1 MAVHELLS
9 PAQREVLTEIPARL
23 GARLLARYYTFS
35 REDLLQIR
43 AHRKPANR
51 LGFGVQLCYLRF
63 PGRALAPAE
72 VVPADLLAHV
82 AAQLR
87 LDPGVFADYAQR
99 DQTRREHL
107 VELQHQLGF
116 RSFSRRDY
124 MELARELLPL
134 AHSTEDGLALVTA
147 LVEACRAR
155 RIILPAILTLERLAW
170 GVHRRAQQHVYQV
183 LLGPLTAAQRRA
195 LATLL
200 VVPAGGGLIP
210 LTWLRQPPGA
220 PKPAPFKRVVARL
233 SFIRALGLPAL
244 TAAQVH
250 PNRLLQL
257 AREGARLS
265 PQRLRNLP
273 ADQRDATLVAFL
285 HHQATE
291 LTDQAL
297 AIHDQIFAKLLGRS
311 AHQQGAAFTQD
322 GRAINQKVVLYARVG
337 RALIKARDANQDAYA
352 AITTVLP
359 WDRFVESVD
368 EAEKLARPEEFDF
381 LELLDTHYTYLREYS
396 PLLLATF
403 EFKAAPSHRVLLAAL
418 LIIKELNVTGKRK
431 LPATVPLAFV
441 PLRWEKLVLRAAGVD
456 RHYYEMCA
464 LAELRDGLRAGDVW
478 VAGSRRFKDLEDY
491 LLPAATWAELR
502 AGGVLPLAV
511 PLDFWRYLDQRADE
525 LHHQLSTVADLLA
538 TNQLPGVSVRG
549 GELHISALA
558 KAEPAGMAA
567 LTERIYDQ
575 LPRTKITDLLAEVA
589 GWTGFDRFF
598 THLHSGAMATDR
610 EALFMAILAEG
621 INLGPSKMA
630 DACEGLSYQR
640 LAWTTDWYLRE
651 ETYRKALAEIINFQH
666 RLPFAAYWGTGTTSS
681 SDAQAFPVGGR
692 RELRAAVNAHYG
704 SEPVIKFYGHI
715 SDQYGPYYMQPIS
728 ALVREAPYALDG
740 LLYHETELQIR
751 EHYTDTGGYT
761 DQVFAMF
768 TLLGFRFAPRLRNL
782 SDHRLYTIAD
792 RSAYPTLAPLI
803 GGELNVRRLG
813 EQWEGVLRLATSIW
827 QGTVTASLILSKLA
841 AYPRQNSLA
850 WALREQGRLEK
861 TLWVL
866 EWLQD
871 PALRRRVLGG
881 LNKGEARHSLAR
893 AVCLHRR
900 GAIYDPEFEAQ
911 YLRASGLNLLVAA
924 IVTWNTVYL
933 ADAVERLRGRG
944 GEISEEQLRHFSPL
958 GWEHINLTGD
968 YRWNM
973 QLVTGLGQRRP
984 LRRVP
989 PG

>member
-1 MAVHELLS
+1 MSVHELLS
-9 PAQREVLTEIPARL
+9 PAQREVLTAVPTPL

-63 PGRALAPAE
+63 PGRALAPDEAP
-72 VVPADLLAHV
+72 PADLLAHV

-87 LDPGVFADYAQR
+87 LDPAVFANYAQR

-107 VELQHQLGF
+107 VELGRRFGF
-116 RSFSRRDY
+116 RSFTRRDY
-124 MELARELLPL
+124 MDLARELLSL
-134 AHSTEDGLALVTA
+134 AHSTEHGLALVTA

-170 GVHRRAQQHVYQV
+170 GVRRRAQQHVYQV
-183 LLGPLTAAQRRA
+183 LLDPLTATQRRQ
-195 LATLL
+195 LQTLL
-200 VVPAGGGLIP
+200 VVLAAGGLIP

-220 PKPAPFKRVVARL
+220 PKPTPFKRVVARL
-233 SFIRALGLPAL
+233 MLIRALSLPPL
-244 TAAQVH
+244 TSGQVH

-297 AIHDQIFAKLLGRS
+297 AIHDQIFAKLLGRG
-311 AHQQGAAFTQD
+311 AHQQGAAAQQD
-322 GRAINQKVVLYARVG
+322 GRAINEKVVLYARVG
-337 RALIKARDANQDAYA
+337 RALIRAKDADQDAYQ

-359 WDRFVESVD
+359 WERFVETVD

-381 LELLDTHYTYLREYS
+381 LELLDTHYSYLREYT

-418 LIIKELNVTGKRK
+418 AVIKELDATGKRK
-431 LPATVPLAFV
+431 LPASVPLAFV
-441 PLRWEKLVLRAAGVD
+441 PPRWEKLVSRQAGLD

-464 LAELRDGLRAGDVW
+464 LAELRDGLRTGDVW
-478 VAGSRRFKDLEDY
+478 VAGRRRFKDLQDY
-491 LLPAATWAELR
+491 LLPAATWQELR
-502 AGGVLPLAV
+502 ADGVLPL
-511 PLDFWRYLDQRADE
+511 L
-525 LHHQLSTVADLLA
+525 
-538 TNQLPGVSVRG
+538 
-549 GELHISALA
+549 
-558 KAEPAGMAA
+558 
-567 LTERIYDQ
+567 
-575 LPRTKITDLLAEVA
+575 
-589 GWTGFDRFF
+589 
-598 THLHSGAMATDR
+598 
-610 EALFMAILAEG
+610 
-621 INLGPSKMA
+621 
-630 DACEGLSYQR
+630 
-640 LAWTTDWYLRE
+640 
-651 ETYRKALAEIINFQH
+651 
-666 RLPFAAYWGTGTTSS
+666 
-681 SDAQAFPVGGR
+681 
-692 RELRAAVNAHYG
+692 
-704 SEPVIKFYGHI
+704 
-715 SDQYGPYYMQPIS
+715 
-728 ALVREAPYALDG
+728 
-740 LLYHETELQIR
+740 
-751 EHYTDTGGYT
+751 
-761 DQVFAMF
+761 
-768 TLLGFRFAPRLRNL
+768 
-782 SDHRLYTIAD
+782 
-792 RSAYPTLAPLI
+792 

-813 EQWEGVLRLATSIW
+813 EQWDGVLRLATSIW

-871 PALRRRVLGG
+871 PLLLRRVLAG

-893 AVCLHRR
+893 GVCLHRR
-900 GAIYDPEFEAQ
+900 GAIYDLEFEAQ

-924 IVTWNTVYL
+924 IITWNTVYL
-933 ADAVERLRGRG
+933 ADAVDQLRARG
-944 GEISEEQLRHFSPL
+944 VEISDAQLQHLSPL

-973 QLVTGLGQRRP
+973 QLITGLDQRRP
-984 LRRVP
+984 LRRLP
-989 PG
+989 PS